1 LGESSTNWEHVDPFP
16 AVGEEGEEWGDSVP
30 DDAFAFPDGPEEPC
44 EGQLGLEMTVQHSSV
59 QQLEEKLIP
68 TAHPHYGTKKR
79 RLHGKQTSS
88 AFTDITLP
96 VAQYDQHLIVHTQN
110 GITTARND
118 TPPPST
124 IPTSSHTKA
133 CMQDRRHE
141 IVHIS
146 RGDWY
151 EESKYTKIHREMGH
165 GPGTV
170 ITHKKRKPDVDHKED
185 IFRNSK
191 RVSHA
196 GKSTFVVKVT
206 PAQKPKKS
214 RK

>member
-1 LGESSTNWEHVDPFP
+1 
-16 AVGEEGEEWGDSVP
+16 VGEGGEEWGDSVP
-30 DDAFAFPDGPEEPC
+30 DDAFAFPDGPGELC
-44 EGQLGLEMTVQHSSV
+44 ESQLDLAMTAQQYSV
-59 QQLEEKLIP
+59 QQTEEKLIHN
-68 TAHPHYGTKKR
+68 AHPNYGTKKR

-96 VAQYDQHLIVHTQN
+96 VEQYNQHLKVHTQN

-118 TPPPST
+118 VPPPAP
-124 IPTSSHTKA
+124 IPTSPHTKA

-151 EESKYTKIHREMGH
+151 AESKYTKIHREMGH

-170 ITHKKRKPDVDHKED
+170 ITHKKRKPGVDHKED
-185 IFRNSK
+185 IFCNSK

-206 PAQKPKKS
+206 PAPKPKKS